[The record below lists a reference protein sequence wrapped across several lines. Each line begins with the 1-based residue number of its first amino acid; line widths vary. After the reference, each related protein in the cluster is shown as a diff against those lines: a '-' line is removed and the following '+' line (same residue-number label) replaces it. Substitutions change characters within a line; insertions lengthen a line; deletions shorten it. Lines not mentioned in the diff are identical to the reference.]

1 MTRIAQQ
8 VSRAIRILR
17 GNRDESARASH
28 LVVEKDL
35 LMTYERAL
43 LGQAEREKFFQ
54 STFFERKTMSTKTAF
69 KRVAL
74 VAAAALAI
82 GGITAVSA
90 QATVGLSI
98 STGFTGA
105 GSITGTAIAG
115 PANSTSVTADA
126 THREYVVITGGT
138 FVGGTTSQILTAGGS
153 IGVNT
158 PAVGTIT
165 IAGYEET
172 STTPNGIFAT
182 TVTTTVTVTVSAFAA
197 GTLYGTSGVYLNS
210 GTLHS
215 AVSTTSATSTNTV
228 AAGADAAVV
237 TAGVTAASGT
247 ANVANFQ
254 VIEADPN
261 GIPLTTGFVPV
272 TATVTNGLLTA
283 SSITALAVGTIPTTA
298 STYLAGTPAAGVF
311 DFTLSG
317 LAGISGTSTVTISVN
332 GVVVRTFAATF
343 TGAAAKIVL
352 TAVNSVIGVGTVAAN
367 TTAGITANTT
377 ALKVQELDANGN
389 ALNVLPLSLTSG
401 TTAAIASIASP
412 VTLVSTGTFADGS
425 TISPTAVGISL
436 PGAAAGTSSLT
447 VSDGTLT
454 SNAVSVRVS
463 AAVPNA
469 VVVTSDLAAYPA
481 GGAGTLSY
489 TLSDAAGTVPAG
501 AYTVYTTAP
510 SSSYALTVGTA
521 NLPGLT
527 VTVDDAGVKT
537 VAFNAPL
544 SDGTTTISGTT
555 ATGITETP
563 VSFTVS
569 SGASDAANAATDAAN
584 EATDAANAAT
594 DAANAAADSADAAT
608 QAAEDAGAKA
618 DAALAAVTALSQQ
631 VTSVLAKVAALSA
644 LLVRV
649 VKKVKA

>member
-1 MTRIAQQ
+1 
-8 VSRAIRILR
+8 
-17 GNRDESARASH
+17 
-28 LVVEKDL
+28 
-35 LMTYERAL
+35 
-43 LGQAEREKFFQ
+43 
-54 STFFERKTMSTKTAF
+54 MSTKTAF

-90 QATVGLSI
+90 QAVVGLSI
-98 STGFTGA
+98 TTGYPGA
-105 GSITGTAIAG
+105 GGLTGTAIAG
-115 PANSTSVTADA
+115 PANSSSVTASSA
-126 THREYVVITGGT
+126 SREYVVVVGGT
-138 FVGGTTSQILTAGGS
+138 FVGGTTAQVLTANAPL
-153 IGVNT
+153 GVNT
-158 PAVGTIT
+158 PTVGTIT
-165 IAGYEET
+165 VNAYAET
-172 STTPNGIFAT
+172 GTPGVFSPTISE
-182 TVTTTVTVTVSAFAA
+182 TVTITVSAFLA
-197 GTLYGTSGVYLNS
+197 GTLYGTAGVYGNVGTTYASVVANPISGNS
-210 GTLHS
+210 AAITADTTL
-215 AVSTTSATSTNTV
+215 TTN
-228 AAGADAAVV
+228 
-237 TAGVTAASGT
+237 GVTAASGT
-247 ANVANFQ
+247 ASVANFQ
-254 VIEADPN
+254 VVEADPN
-261 GIPLTTGFVPV
+261 GVPLTTGFVPI
-272 TATVTNGLLTA
+272 TATVTNGLLLA
-283 SSITALAVGTIPTTA
+283 SGSAGTIPTTA
-298 STYLAGTPAAGVF
+298 STYLAGTPVAGAVI
-311 DFTLSG
+311 FTLSS

-343 TGAAAKIVL
+343 TGSAAKIVL

-377 ALKVQELDANGN
+377 ALKVQEFDANGN
-389 ALNVLPLSLTSG
+389 ALTVLPLSLTSG

-412 VTLVSTGTFADGS
+412 VTLVNTGTFADGS
-425 TISPTAVGISL
+425 TISATAVGISL

>member
-98 STGFTGA
+98 STGFAGA

-138 FVGGTTSQILTAGGS
+138 FVGGTTSQILNANAS

-210 GTLHS
+210 GTTHS
-215 AVSTTSATSTNTV
+215 AVSTTLATSTNTT
-228 AAGADAAVV
+228 AANNDAAVV
-237 TAGVTAASGT
+237 TAGVTAAMGT

-283 SSITALAVGTIPTTA
+283 SSVTASAVGTIPTSA

-311 DFTLSG
+311 AFTLSS

-343 TGAAAKIVL
+343 TGSAAKIVL
-352 TAVNSVIGVGTVAAN
+352 TAVNSVIGVTGAAATV
-367 TTAGITANTT
+367 TANTT
-377 ALKVQELDANGN
+377 ALKVQEFDANGN
-389 ALNVLPLSLTSG
+389 ALAVPALSLTSG
-401 TTAAIASIASP
+401 TTAAIASITSP
-412 VTLVSTGTFADGS
+412 VTLVNSGTLADGS
-425 TISPTAVGISL
+425 TGSASNVGITL
-436 PGAAAGTSSLT
+436 VGAAVGTSSLT

-463 AAVPNA
+463 SALPTT

-481 GGAGTLSY
+481 GGAGTLTY
-489 TLSDAAGTVPAG
+489 TLSDAVGTVPAG
-501 AYTVYTTAP
+501 TYTVYTTPP

-521 NLPGLT
+521 NLPGTT
-527 VTVDDAGVKT
+527 VTVNDAGVDT
-537 VAFNAPL
+537 IAFNAPL
-544 SDGTTTISGTT
+544 SDGTTTIAGTP